1 MVVVAVPAAA
11 SNLNWRHLSLMNGW
25 QSSESIYGTGDPSWA
40 RHNGIVYLAGS
51 LHQASGSSTE
61 FAVLPPAAR
70 PEHLIYVTV
79 YTFGDTTGRIDI
91 FPNGAIEA
99 RSAPAGNSGS

>member
-40 RHNGIVYLAGS
+40 RHNGIVYW
-51 LHQASGSSTE
+51 
-61 FAVLPPAAR
+61 P
-70 PEHLIYVTV
+70 
-79 YTFGDTTGRIDI
+79 
-91 FPNGAIEA
+91 
-99 RSAPAGNSGS
+99 RSATRDQRRDE